1 MTSLHRS
8 AALFV
13 AAALLAGTAT
23 AEHRKVVDGLEINIG
38 VVPAAQLLKVDA
50 YERSMHPSAAI
61 DATHHVVVSVAD
73 ARTGAPVGDARVM
86 LELVDP
92 HGGVQRLPLER
103 GEAAGLP
110 DYSGLFRFG
119 WSGDY
124 KLKISVARA
133 GAMPVTSVFSW
144 RQDSY

>member
-1 MTSLHRS
+1 MKSLQRNVALLVAV
-8 AALFV
+8 AALSGP
-13 AAALLAGTAT
+13 AA

-38 VVPAAQLLKVDA
+38 VVPAAQLLRVDA
-50 YERSMHPSAAI
+50 YERSMHPRAA

-73 ARTGAPVGDARVM
+73 ARTGAPVGDARVT

-92 HGGVQRLPLER
+92 HGGIQRQALER
-103 GEAAGLP
+103 GAPGGVP
-110 DYSGLFRFG
+110 DYSGLVRFG

-124 KLKISVARA
+124 KLKVNVVRA
-133 GAMPVTSVFSW
+133 GTTPVNSVFNW